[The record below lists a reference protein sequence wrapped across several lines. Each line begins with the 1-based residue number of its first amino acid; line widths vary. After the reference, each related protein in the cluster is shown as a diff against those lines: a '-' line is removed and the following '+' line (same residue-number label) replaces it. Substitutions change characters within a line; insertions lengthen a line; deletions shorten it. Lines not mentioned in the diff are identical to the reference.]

1 MYITKVELRNF
12 KRFTDLTIDGIPAD
26 AKLVLL
32 IGSNGSGKSSV
43 FDAFEIDNSQK
54 RIPPLS
60 TNETALRRANNNQDR
75 NVVNQRLTQHRKSS
89 LISDTPNVKIT
100 TSLRPKYVDGTFV
113 DEVPQPNYPRDL
125 EDTSQIPRY
134 YGRTSFRQLPRLTR
148 TQSGGA
154 LNIIEHDSD
163 RPHFFIDRDDRFE
176 NDIEHIT
183 QRVLKEIFRSEV
195 SSKQIKAAYIDP
207 INKALD
213 NIFGLHETTKLSL
226 VEVIPPLEGKVAQ
239 ITFRKGQSEIHY
251 NFLSAGEKEVIN
263 ILLNLLVRRDQF
275 TDTVYFFDEIDLH
288 LNTRLQFNLLKEI
301 TENWIPENC
310 QFWTASHSLGFIDYA
325 RQYEKGVI
333 IDFDD
338 LDFDQPQ
345 TLFPQ
350 PKERLDVYD
359 IAVPK
364 EMLFEI
370 MKDKKIVL
378 CENQND
384 EYYNLLA
391 LPNTL
396 FVGMK
401 DARSLFLQIKNDARY
416 FALRDRDFLSDTEI
430 ERIENQYANYRI
442 LRYYDF
448 ENYLYHPDNIAELNH
463 PDFDREAY
471 VGEIVRQKKERFNA
485 LLLNL
490 KSSRSYEE
498 LKTGDV
504 MDKTPDGI
512 VEDLQSDEFERFYSY
527 FDMKDAFNKSFL
539 TRLNLDKK
547 RLVQTAW
554 FRQQI
559 ESVLNR

>member
-1 MYITKVELRNF
+1 MHITKVELQNF
-12 KRFTDLTIDGIPAD
+12 KRFTDLTIDGIPAN

-43 FDAFEIDNSQK
+43 FDAFEFLNSGSKVELEQGNGPRFK
-54 RIPPLS
+54 GYVQYFMSLLNS
-60 TNETALRRANNNQDR
+60 LKKNLA
-75 NVVNQRLTQHRKSS
+75 KSS
-89 LISDTPNVKIT
+89 YILVNDETGKAYKVGNDIALFGNT
-100 TSLRPKYVDGTFV
+100 LPKRVF
-113 DEVPQPNYPRDL
+113 
-125 EDTSQIPRY
+125 
-134 YGRTSFRQLPRLTR
+134 YGRSSFRQVSRLTR
-148 TQSGGA
+148 KQSDDSFD
-154 LNIIEHDSD
+154 IENDSD
-163 RPHFFIDRDDRFE
+163 RPLNFIDRENRFE
-176 NDIEHIT
+176 NDIDRISGQILRE
-183 QRVLKEIFRSEV
+183 LFRDNSTVE
-195 SSKQIKAAYIDP
+195 QIKATYIGA
-207 INKALD
+207 INNAFER
-213 NIFGLHETTKLSL
+213 IFGTTSATTLSL
-226 VEVIPPLEGKVAQ
+226 FEILPPLEGKPAQ
-239 ITFRKGQSEIHY
+239 INFRKGGSEIPY
-251 NFLSAGEKEVIN
+251 DYLSAGEKEVLN
-263 ILLNLLVRRDQF
+263 ILLNLLVRKEYF

-288 LNTRLQFNLLKEI
+288 LNTKLQFNLLREI

-325 RQYEKGVI
+325 RQYDKGVI

-338 LDFDQPQ
+338 LNFDQPQ
-345 TLFPQ
+345 TLSPQ
-350 PKERLDVYD
+350 PKDRLDVYD

-391 LPNTL
+391 FPKTL

-401 DARSLFLQIKNDARY
+401 DVRSLFLQIKNDNRY

-430 ERIENQYANYRI
+430 ERLENQHPTYRI

-463 PDFDREAY
+463 PGFERDAY
-471 VGEIVRQKKERFNA
+471 VAEILYQKKARFNA

-504 MDKTPDGI
+504 MDKTPDSI
-512 VEDLQSDEFERFYSY
+512 VDDLQSDEFERFYKF
-527 FDMKDAFNKSFL
+527 FDMKDGFNKTYL
-539 TRLNLDKK
+539 TRFNLDKK
-547 RLVQTAW
+547 QLVQTAW

-559 ESVLNR
+559 ETILNQ